1 MSHFTKIKTK
11 LYNLEIL
18 KRSLNDLELE
28 TELASKQIEDINNN
42 FMMLSWLL
50 SSQITM
56 ILGLLGT
63 VMSTN

>member
-28 TELASKQIEDINNN
+28 TELASK
-42 FMMLSWLL
+42 L
-50 SSQITM
+50 TM